1 MGNAP
6 PKIVTA
12 YTRGRSKRA
21 TPKTHCYADYP
32 HCPYSAK
39 TMLYILDIHAYLFQS
54 DNTNA
59 EGVQTGSSSQQ
70 AIAENS

>member
-12 YTRGRSKRA
+12 YTRGRSKRT
-21 TPKTHCYADYP
+21 TPETHCYADYP

-54 DNTNA
+54 DTNNS
-59 EGVQTGSSSQQ
+59 EGSQTGSSTQPNN
-70 AIAENS
+70 AVNS